1 MRVVQDFELFVRLF
15 IRIFFLGTLS
25 AVVDRYPRLFEAG
38 DEQLDKVEVSPFA
51 WLELVDKMANR
62 DRTKWEFFLDMPLIE
77 FFNAIAYHKA
87 QTQERNKRLEQSANK
102 GFQPYVIAV
111 LNEML

>member
-1 MRVVQDFELFVRLF
+1 M
-15 IRIFFLGTLS
+15 S
-25 AVVDRYPRLFEAG
+25 
-38 DEQLDKVEVSPFA
+38 
-51 WLELVDKMANR
+51 
-62 DRTKWEFFLDMPLIE
+62 LIE
-77 FFNAIAYHKA
+77 FFNAIAYYKA

>member
-1 MRVVQDFELFVRLF
+1 MRRFQDVELFVRLLVRF
-15 IRIFFLGTLS
+15 FFLGTLS
-25 AVVDRYPRLFEAG
+25 AVVDRYPRLFDAG
-38 DEQLDKVEVSPFA
+38 DEQLDKVEVSPFS
-51 WLELVDKMANR
+51 WLELIDKMANR
-62 DRTKWEFFLDMPLIE
+62 DRTKWQFFLDMSLIE
-77 FFNAIAYHKA
+77 FFNAIAYYKA

>member
-1 MRVVQDFELFVRLF
+1 MRRLQDFELFFRLLLRF
-15 IRIFFLGTLS
+15 FFLGTLS
-25 AVVDRYPRLFEAG
+25 TVVDRYPRLFDAG
-38 DEQLDKVEVSPFA
+38 DEQLDKVEVSPFS
-51 WLELVDKMANR
+51 WLDLIDKMANR
-62 DRTKWEFFLDMPLIE
+62 DRTKWQFFLDMSLIE
-77 FFNAIAYHKA
+77 FFNAIAYYKA

>member
-1 MRVVQDFELFVRLF
+1 MRRLQDVELFVCLL
-15 IRIFFLGTLS
+15 IRFFFLGTLS
-25 AVVDRYPRLFEAG
+25 AVVDRYPRLFDAG
-38 DEQLDKVEVSPFA
+38 DEQLDKVEVSPFS
-51 WLELVDKMANR
+51 WLELIDKMANR
-62 DRTKWEFFLDMPLIE
+62 DRTKWQFFLDMSLIE
-77 FFNAIAYHKA
+77 FFNAIAYYKA

>member
-1 MRVVQDFELFVRLF
+1 MRRLQDVELFVCLLVRF
-15 IRIFFLGTLS
+15 FFLGTLS
-25 AVVDRYPRLFEAG
+25 AVVDRYPRLFDAG
-38 DEQLDKVEVSPFA
+38 DEQLDKVEVSPFS
-51 WLELVDKMANR
+51 WIELIDKMANR
-62 DRTKWEFFLDMPLIE
+62 DRTKWQFFLDMSLIE
-77 FFNAIAYHKA
+77 FFNAIAYYKA

>member
-1 MRVVQDFELFVRLF
+1 MRRLQDVELFFCLRL
-15 IRIFFLGTLS
+15 RIFFLGTLS

-38 DEQLDKVEVSPFA
+38 DEQLDKVEVSPFS

-62 DRTKWEFFLDMPLIE
+62 DRTKWEFFLEMSLIE
-77 FFNAIAYHKA
+77 FFNAIAYYKA

>member
-1 MRVVQDFELFVRLF
+1 
-15 IRIFFLGTLS
+15 
-25 AVVDRYPRLFEAG
+25 
-38 DEQLDKVEVSPFA
+38 
-51 WLELVDKMANR
+51 MANR
-62 DRTKWEFFLDMPLIE
+62 DRTKWEFFLEMSLIE
-77 FFNAIAYHKA
+77 FFNAIAYYKA

>member
-1 MRVVQDFELFVRLF
+1 MRRLQDVELFFRLLV
-15 IRIFFLGTLS
+15 RIFFLGTLS

-38 DEQLDKVEVSPFA
+38 DEQLDEVEVSPFS
-51 WLELVDKMANR
+51 WLELIDRMANR
-62 DRTKWEFFLDMPLIE
+62 DRTKWEFFLDMSLIE
-77 FFNAIAYHKA
+77 FFNAVAYYKA

-102 GFQPYVIAV
+102 GFQPYVVAV